1 MDLLD
6 VQFRLRRQWR
16 ALFARFDAVVAP
28 AFGTVAYPHVDN
40 PNEPGTMLDIDGK
53 ATPYFDQLA
62 WPGVATFPG
71 LPATAIP
78 VGTTREQLPIG
89 LQVIGGF
96 LQDRTA
102 IAIGSW
108 LHRQAAERD

>member
-1 MDLLD
+1 MS
-6 VQFRLRRQWR
+6 
-16 ALFARFDAVVAP
+16 VAP

-40 PNEPGTMLDIDGK
+40 PNDPGATLQIDGRS
-53 ATPYFDQLA
+53 TLYFDQLA

-71 LPATAIP
+71 LPATAVP
-78 VGTTREQLPIG
+78 VGATSEGIPIR

-102 IAIGSW
+102 IAIGTW
-108 LHRQAAERD
+108 LHSRVADGH